1 MRRLVLGSKE
11 FQIRKLREAKESG
24 DECLIRRTLETEI
37 KASGEDARVLDFTIS
52 TKSVDRYGDTV
63 NPEGWKLKAYK
74 KNPVVL
80 WMHDNSLLPVGK
92 ATNVRVEDGKLKS
105 RVEFTPMGMLAFN
118 DTVYQMLKD
127 GYLSATSVGFV
138 PLKYNFSE
146 DPKRQL
152 GIDFVEQEL
161 LEFSIVTVPANAEAL
176 IEGRYMDEVVTLDAS
191 HSVEF
196 ARHRLEL
203 LKLG

>member
-1 MRRLVLGSKE
+1 MRRLVLGTKE
-11 FQIRKLREAKESG
+11 FEIRKLREARDIG
-24 DECLIRRTLETEI
+24 DECLLRRTLETEI
-37 KASGEDARVLDFTIS
+37 KASGEDVRVLDFTIS

-63 NPEGWKLKAYK
+63 APDGWKLKSYK

-92 ATNVRVEDGKLKS
+92 ATNVRVEDNKLKA

-127 GYLSATSVGFV
+127 GFLSATSVGFV

-152 GIDFVEQEL
+152 GIDFIEQEL

-176 IEGRYMDEVVTLDAS
+176 IEGRGMDEEVVADAS
-191 HSVEF
+191 RSVEF
-196 ARHRLEL
+196 ARNRLEL